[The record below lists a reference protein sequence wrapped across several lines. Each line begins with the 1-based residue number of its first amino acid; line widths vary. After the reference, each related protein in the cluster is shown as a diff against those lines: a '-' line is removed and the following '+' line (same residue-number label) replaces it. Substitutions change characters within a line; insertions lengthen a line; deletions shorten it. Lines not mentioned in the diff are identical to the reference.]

1 MVRERHG
8 VDLEPPLAV
17 HAAAQQ
23 LLRIALVPVLV
34 VVDVF
39 GGPIFDLV
47 VERGRKS
54 ECERQARAWLVH
66 SSVSSIASD
75 ENGGSRAG
83 EEAEDTFE
91 VERKDDDAAKDED
104 DNDDDDDWWER
115 RLLCR
120 PPAVVTLSERAPPW
134 LCSDGIR
141 GVRRC
146 DGVDRDADTC
156 SFRVRSRRRD
166 PSMRPPIP
174 LALALALAAAPAT
187 ATAAAPAALPRRRR
201 CCLP

>member
-1 MVRERHG
+1 MSSMAAPSSTSSSNEGANASAKDKPVRG
-8 VDLEPPLAV
+8 
-17 HAAAQQ
+17 
-23 LLRIALVPVLV
+23 
-34 VVDVF
+34 
-39 GGPIFDLV
+39 
-47 VERGRKS
+47 S
-54 ECERQARAWLVH
+54 VH
-66 SSVSSIASD
+66 SSVFSSIASD
-75 ENGGSRAG
+75 EEAEAVEPS

-115 RLLCR
+115 WLLCR
-120 PPAVVTLSERAPPW
+120 PPAVVTPSERAPPW

-174 LALALALAAAPAT
+174 LALALSPPL
-187 ATAAAPAALPRRRR
+187 LPLPLPLLPPLFRCRRR